1 MQESV
6 CAACGASSSATDRFC
21 RSCGVVLTTP
31 DTEPEARKT
40 VVVLFIDL
48 VGSTTLAEQLDPE
61 VLRRVLDRYYQ
72 ACAGCIA
79 EHLGVVE
86 KYIGDAIMAVFGV
99 PVSREDDAIRA
110 VRAGHA
116 AVRLV
121 QELGAELRLPG
132 QRLNAHCGISAGEAV
147 VISAPGI
154 HLRVIGDT
162 VNTASRLETAAG
174 PGQVLV
180 NDEVAQM
187 VRRHAQL
194 EEMPALPLRGKAL
207 PVPAW
212 RVISLRDD
220 VIGADRTELIGREAE
235 VSALR
240 DCFGRVTA
248 ESACRQAVVL
258 GAPGLG
264 KSRLVRDFAEG
275 VQQALVLTGRC
286 ESYGKDITYLPLAS
300 MLLGSLPGGWDRI
313 STLLSGNDVDRHAL
327 RCLSTVL
334 SRGSADDQRPVGIE
348 EISWSVNH
356 LFRTLAQL
364 RPLVLV
370 WEDLHWAEPTLLAL
384 VDDLRNRLS
393 DVPVLVVCVA
403 RTDVLDL
410 EPGWSVECDTLVL
423 LEPLGEPDTL
433 QLVAGLMADVQAQ
446 AEDQAVTTL
455 ARACEGNPL
464 FATLM
469 VDVAAERDLTALPPS
484 VSAVLRAR
492 IDALPPAERQVARWA
507 AVGGPDVGAD
517 VLQVLGSEQ
526 AAGPDLP
533 TALAGLVRRGILEQL
548 PAGRYRFAQTLLH
561 DTAYRMTAKTLRARW
576 HALLAEAQ
584 GSGTDTGMYHA
595 EAACLLLREIDPQD
609 GRLPWL
615 TEVAVERLS
624 ALGTVSLH
632 RKDLSASIALLERAL
647 ALLEPSAGRYP
658 EVALRLSD
666 ALVAAGDTERAQQ
679 VLREGRSACPR
690 LQGGCTMRL
699 QHGIVLLRLGV
710 LDAAAAEGLI
720 DEVGRELAMG
730 PGTDLDWSLWHQ
742 LRGLYGL
749 SRGQIGAAE
758 EELRHALV
766 RSEAVGDRYSADRLL
781 GALCELSQWSPT
793 EVRTALQLCSD
804 LAVRFEADRLL
815 LIPVLTTRARLLAM
829 IGEIDEARVV
839 LATAGRYANDLRA
852 ALAGIAVAQVDAL
865 ISAMTGEH
873 DQAARQFAQATEALR
888 GQGHIGAAL
897 TLDVYTARELLR
909 AGRPEEAATAIAR
922 ISARDDHKSLDVR
935 ATTWL
940 ALVQARLTCT
950 DGDLAA
956 GLVLAA
962 DAVESISTDDP
973 CLLGDAWFEY
983 AGVLVTAGRSEDALS
998 AADRALGSYVS
1009 KGATRSAEQVRGW
1022 IRATGRGARR

>member
-1 MQESV
+1 MIQESE
-6 CAACGASSSATDRFC
+6 CAACGAVSSAGDRFC
-21 RSCGVVLTTP
+21 RSCGVVLTAA

-61 VLRRVLDRYYQ
+61 VLRRVLDRYYK

-132 QRLNAHCGISAGEAV
+132 VRLNAHCGISAGEAV
-147 VISAPGI
+147 VISAPGV

-174 PGQVLV
+174 PGEVLV
-180 NDEVAQM
+180 NAEVAQ
-187 VRRHAQL
+187 VVGRHAQL
-194 EEMPALPLRGKAL
+194 EEMAALPLRGKAL

-212 RVISLRDD
+212 RVIALRDD
-220 VIGADRTELIGREAE
+220 AIPADRTELIGRELEA
-235 VSALR
+235 SALR
-240 DCFGRVTA
+240 ECFRRVIA
-248 ESACRQAVVL
+248 ESTCRQAVVL

-264 KSRLVRDFAEG
+264 KSRLVREFAEG
-275 VQQALVLTGRC
+275 AQQALVLTGRC

-300 MLLGSLPGGWDRI
+300 MLLESLPGGWERI
-313 STLLSGNDVDRHAL
+313 SALLSGDDVARHAL

-334 SRGSADDQRPVGIE
+334 GRDPGDQRPVGVE
-348 EISWSVNH
+348 EISWAVNH
-356 LFRTLAQL
+356 LFRALAGL

-384 VDDLRNRLS
+384 VDDLRSRLY

-403 RTDVLDL
+403 RTEVLDVK
-410 EPGWSVECDTLVL
+410 PGWAVDCDTKVQ
-423 LEPLGEPDTL
+423 LEPLGESDTL
-433 QLVAGLMADVQAQ
+433 QLVVGLMADVHAQ
-446 AEDQAVTTL
+446 AADQVITRL

-469 VDVAAERDLTALPPS
+469 VDVSAERSLTVVPAS

-517 VLQVLGSEQ
+517 VLRVLGSD
-526 AAGPDLP
+526 AADLQ
-533 TALAGLVRRGILEQL
+533 TGLAGLLRRGILEQVS
-548 PAGRYRFAQTLLH
+548 AGRYRFAQTLLH
-561 DTAYRMTAKTLRARW
+561 DTAYKMTAKTLRARW

-584 GSGTDTGMYHA
+584 GGGTDTGMYHA

-609 GRLPWL
+609 VRLPWL
-615 TEVAVERLS
+615 AEVAVERLS

-647 ALLEPSAGRYP
+647 ALLEPSAERYP
-658 EVALRLSD
+658 GVALRLSD

-679 VLREGRSACPR
+679 VLREGQSVCT
-690 LQGGCTMRL
+690 QWHGGRTMRL

-710 LDAAAAEGLI
+710 LGAAAAEGLI
-720 DEVGRELAMG
+720 DEVGRDLAVG

-742 LRGLYGL
+742 FRGLYEL

-766 RSEAVGDRYSADRLL
+766 RSEALGDRYSADRLL

-793 EVRTALQLCSD
+793 SVRTALQLCSE

-815 LIPVLTTRARLLAM
+815 LIPVLTTRARLLAL
-829 IGEIDEARVV
+829 IGEVDEARVV
-839 LATAGRYANDLRA
+839 LAAARRHANDLRA

-865 ISAMTGEH
+865 ISAMIGEH
-873 DQAARQFAQATEALR
+873 EQAARQFAEATEALR
-888 GQGHIGAAL
+888 QQGHIVAAL
-897 TLDVYTARELLR
+897 TLDVYTARELLG
-909 AGRPEEAATAIAR
+909 AGRPAEAATAIAR
-922 ISARDDHKSLDVR
+922 ISARDDHESLDVR
-935 ATTWL
+935 ARTWL
-940 ALVQARLTCT
+940 ALVQARLACA
-950 DGDLAA
+950 DGDIAA

-973 CLLGDAWFEY
+973 YLLGDAWFEY
-983 AGVLVTAGRSEDALS
+983 AVVLAIAGRTEDALA

-1022 IRATGRGARR
+1022 IRATEGGARR